1 MPKVQVQNLPTACA
15 WNNQR
20 VRSHSSSDDSSTP
33 SSPTSELSSEQSW
46 ENTQLTTKSTNTAR
60 RRRSR
65 GNKGG
70 QNRAMANYVSPPHDR
85 PMTKNDLYFALDCE
99 VSITSSDDAD
109 LIFIIISKYTHH
121 SHSLLSTCKSQMVGV
136 GPEGLDSAVARVTI
150 INYAEDVILDTYV
163 KVSSPVTDYRTF
175 VSGIQPSDL
184 EGPNAMP
191 LDQVQ
196 TLVKTTLHGKI
207 LIGHALEN
215 DLKALGMEHPWH
227 DVRDSASYPPFMK
240 EVRENDYADGVPS
253 TTSFDSPGNNSNG
266 SGATSSTQS
275 STATASTTN
284 RALLRPRKLKE
295 LTHSILGEDIQ
306 QQGQAHDPVED
317 ARAALRLYKSSRLEW
332 EQLVVAQVA
341 CARVQ
346 EGRECEPSSSR
357 ESAVGTGGY
366 DHSNIGVGYGQSN
379 YRGRL
384 SRNNFNHNRR
394 HSYGYHRQR
403 SYDQHS
409 SSYQG
414 YHAQNQHHGNYAQY
428 QYASRRSVS
437 YSS

>member
-1 MPKVQVQNLPTACA
+1 MPMPKVQVQNLPTACA

-99 VSITSSDDAD
+99 
-109 LIFIIISKYTHH
+109 
-121 SHSLLSTCKSQMVGV
+121 MVGV

-240 EVRENDYADGVPS
+240 EVRENDYSDGVPS

-379 YRGRL
+379 YRGRQ
-384 SRNNFNHNRR
+384 SRNSFNHNRR